1 MQAFNNSFQITSEPV
16 SENLISTVKQY
27 CSIGHLDYDFPE
39 KFDTDNEKAVLVNAI
54 NELSGYQ
61 PVAKNADQDFAR
73 SVSEIEVF
81 PCDTDGFTNLTQ
93 ADLDANPKVAKK
105 LAKTIAKSG
114 NFFLLK
120 KAE

>member
-1 MQAFNNSFQITSEPV
+1 MI
-16 SENLISTVKQY
+16 
-27 CSIGHLDYDFPE
+27 E
-39 KFDTDNEKAVLVNAI
+39 KKEHIYEKAVLVNAI

-61 PVAKNADQDFAR
+61 PVAVNSDKDFAR
-73 SVSEIEVF
+73 SVSEIDVF

>member
-1 MQAFNNSFQITSEPV
+1 MQAFNNSIQITSEPV
-16 SENLISTVKQY
+16 SEELISTVKKY
-27 CSIGHLDYDFPE
+27 CSILHLNYDFPE
-39 KFDTDNEKAVLVNAI
+39 KYDTDYEKAVLVNAI
-54 NELSGYQ
+54 NEVLGYQ